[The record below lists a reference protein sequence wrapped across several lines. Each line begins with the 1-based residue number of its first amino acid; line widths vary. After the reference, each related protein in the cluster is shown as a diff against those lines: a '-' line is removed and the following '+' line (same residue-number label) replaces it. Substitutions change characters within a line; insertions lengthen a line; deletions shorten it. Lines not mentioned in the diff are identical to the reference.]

1 MLSFKGLNRAKNLIL
16 TGLAILSVM
25 LTTACIRPLYGTS
38 AGGSAVQRELAA
50 IEVAPLN
57 DLAGHYLREEL
68 LFNLSG
74 GNYTS
79 LEHKYKL
86 FVTTSENTVSAA
98 VDTTSGRADAAAL
111 RLTAQFKLIDLNEK
125 TLFESSAFAT
135 ASIDRLSQRF
145 AAVRAQRD
153 SRIRVSKDV
162 ADQIQLSLAA
172 YFSSRS

>member
-1 MLSFKGLNRAKNLIL
+1 MSLFKNMNHTKRFVV
-16 TGLAILSVM
+16 TGLALFGVM

-38 AGGSAVQRELAA
+38 IAGNAVQRELSA
-50 IEVAPLN
+50 IDVAPIA
-57 DLAGHYLREEL
+57 DVAGHYLREEL

-86 FVTTSENTVSAA
+86 VITTSENTISAA

-111 RLTAQFKLIDLNEK
+111 RLTAKFTLTDLNEK
-125 TLFESSAFAT
+125 TLLESSAFAT

-145 AAVRAQRD
+145 AAGRAQRD
-153 SRIRVSKDV
+153 SRIRVAKDV
-162 ADQIQLSLAA
+162 AEQIQLNLAA

>member
-1 MLSFKGLNRAKNLIL
+1 MSWSKSIRQASRLSM
-16 TGLAILSVM
+16 TGLALLGLM

-38 AGGSAVQRELAA
+38 ANGGTVQRELAA
-50 IEVAPLN
+50 INVEPMGDV
-57 DLAGHYLREEL
+57 AGHYLREEL

-86 FVTTSENTVSAA
+86 VITTSESTISAA

-111 RLTAQFKLIDLNEK
+111 RLTAQFKLSDLSEK

-153 SRIRVSKDV
+153 SRIRVAKDV
-162 ADQIQLSLAA
+162 AEQIQLSLAA

>member
-1 MLSFKGLNRAKNLIL
+1 MSSFERLNRTKRFIL
-16 TGLAILSVM
+16 TSLALLGM
-25 LTTACIRPLYGTS
+25 MATTACIRPLYGTLS
-38 AGGSAVQRELAA
+38 GADVVQRELAA
-50 IEVAPLN
+50 IEVAPIG
-57 DLAGHYLREEL
+57 DVAGHYLREEL

-79 LEHKYKL
+79 LEQKYKL
-86 FVTTSENTVSAA
+86 VITTDEGIVSAA

-111 RLTAQFKLIDLNEK
+111 RLTAQFKLTDLNEK

-153 SRIRVSKDV
+153 SRIRVAKDV
-162 ADQIQLSLAA
+162 AAQIQLSLAA
-172 YFSSRS
+172 YFSVRS

>member
-1 MLSFKGLNRAKNLIL
+1 MSSFKGLNRAKNLIL

-25 LTTACIRPLYGTS
+25 VTTACIRPLYGPL

-50 IEVAPLN
+50 IDVAPISN
-57 DLAGHYLREEL
+57 EVGHYLREEL

-86 FVTTSENTVSAA
+86 VITTNENTISAA
-98 VDTTSGRADAAAL
+98 IDTTSGRADAAAL
-111 RLTAQFKLIDLNEK
+111 RLTAQFKLTDLNEK
-125 TLFESSAFAT
+125 TLLESSAFAT

-153 SRIRVSKDV
+153 SRIRVAKDV
-162 ADQIQLSLAA
+162 AEQIQLNLAA

>member
-1 MLSFKGLNRAKNLIL
+1 MSSFKGLNRAKTII
-16 TGLAILSVM
+16 TASLAVLGVM
-25 LTTACIRPLYGTS
+25 VTTACVRPLYGTI
-38 AGGSAVQRELAA
+38 AGGGAVQRELAA
-50 IEVAPLN
+50 IDVAPI
-57 DLAGHYLREEL
+57 DEIAGHYLREEL

-86 FVTTSENTVSAA
+86 VIVTNESTVSAA

-111 RLTAQFKLIDLNEK
+111 RLTAQFKLTDLNEK
-125 TLFESSAFAT
+125 TLLESSAFAT

-153 SRIRVSKDV
+153 SRIRVAKDV
-162 ADQIQLSLAA
+162 ADQIQLNLAA